1 MKCWAYFDA
10 QVKIVLKYL
19 LSQTQ
24 PAEIPQKCE
33 LIPRQAELLGETDRK
48 KMRVENVERTQTVFL
63 SPRSRRGGLEDLSYV
78 MIKFT

>member
-1 MKCWAYFDA
+1 MKCWANFDA

-48 KMRVENVERTQTVFL
+48 KKCALKM
-63 SPRSRRGGLEDLSYV
+63 
-78 MIKFT
+78 

>member
-1 MKCWAYFDA
+1 M
-10 QVKIVLKYL
+10 LKYL

-48 KMRVENVERTQTVFL
+48 KMQVENVERTPKPFFL
-63 SPRSRRGGLEDLSYV
+63 SPRSRRGGGFGGFELCHDKIYL
-78 MIKFT
+78 IPQ

>member
-1 MKCWAYFDA
+1 M
-10 QVKIVLKYL
+10 VRYL

-48 KMRVENVERTQTVFL
+48 KCELKMKRGHINRFFYRL
-63 SPRSRRGGLEDLSYV
+63 GARSRGERGGGGIGGFELCPDKIYL
-78 MIKFT
+78 IPK

>member
-1 MKCWAYFDA
+1 M
-10 QVKIVLKYL
+10 LKYL

-24 PAEIPQKCE
+24 PAEIPQKYE

-48 KMRVENVERTQTVFL
+48 KMRVENVERTHKPFIYRL
-63 SPRSRRGGLEDLSYV
+63 GAGGGGAGRGSLEDLSYV

>member
-1 MKCWAYFDA
+1 M
-10 QVKIVLKYL
+10 LKYL

-48 KMRVENVERTQTVFL
+48 KMQVENVERTPKPFFYRL
-63 SPRSRRGGLEDLSYV
+63 GAGGGGGGLGDLGYV
-78 MIKFT
+78 LLKFT

>member
-48 KMRVENVERTQTVFL
+48 KIRVKNVERTHKPTFY
-63 SPRSRRGGLEDLSYV
+63 RRGGGGLEDLSYV
-78 MIKFT
+78 KIKFT

>member
-48 KMRVENVERTQTVFL
+48 KRRVENVERTHKPFFYRL
-63 SPRSRRGGLEDLSYV
+63 GAGGGAWR
-78 MIKFT
+78 M

>member
-1 MKCWAYFDA
+1 M
-10 QVKIVLKYL
+10 LKYL

-48 KMRVENVERTQTVFL
+48 KMRVENVERTHKPFIYRL
-63 SPRSRRGGLEDLSYV
+63 GAGGGGGAGEFGGFELYHDKIYL
-78 MIKFT
+78 IPP

>member
-48 KMRVENVERTQTVFL
+48 KFALKM
-63 SPRSRRGGLEDLSYV
+63 
-78 MIKFT
+78 